1 MFSSAFSAKKAYKTV
16 ELETTVMSASPH
28 KLVLMLYDGAI
39 TAINRAKANLEIK
52 DIAQKGSAISKAID
66 IIENGLKSSLDM
78 KVGGDL
84 ATRLSM
90 LYDYMC
96 DTLLVANIK
105 NDMSKLDEVLKL
117 LNQLRAAWE
126 AIADNPEALAAQ
138 EQLIARNQA
147 QAQPQS

>member
-39 TAINRAKANLEIK
+39 SAINKAKASLEVK
-52 DIAQKGSAISKAID
+52 DIAQKGSSISKAID

-84 ATRLSM
+84 AVRLSM

-96 DTLLVANIK
+96 DSLLAANIK
-105 NDMSKLDEVLKL
+105 NDVAKLDEILGL
-117 LNQLRAAWE
+117 LGQLRSAWE
-126 AIADNPEALAAQ
+126 AIADHPDALAAQ
-138 EQLIARNQA
+138 EEIIARNQA
-147 QAQPQS
+147 QSL

>member
-39 TAINRAKANLEIK
+39 SAINKAKAGLEIK
-52 DIAQKGSAISKAID
+52 DIAQKGNAISKAID
-66 IIENGLKSSLDM
+66 IVENGLKSSLDM
-78 KVGGDL
+78 KVGGEL
-84 ATRLSM
+84 AVRLSM

-96 DTLLVANIK
+96 DSLLAANIR
-105 NDMSKLDEVLKL
+105 NDVAKLDEISRL

-126 AIADNPEALAAQ
+126 SIADHPDALAAQ
-138 EQLIARNQA
+138 EEIIARNQA
-147 QAQPQS
+147 RSS

>member
-39 TAINRAKANLEIK
+39 TALHRAKVHLEQQ
-52 DIAQKGSAISKAID
+52 DIPQKGSSISKAID

-78 KVGGDL
+78 DVGGEL
-84 ATRLSM
+84 AVRLSM

-96 DTLLVANIK
+96 DLLLAANLK
-105 NDMSKLDEVLKL
+105 NDAEKVDEVLGL
-117 LNQLRAAWE
+117 LNQLRTAWE
-126 AIADNPEALAAQ
+126 SIANDPAALAAQ
-138 EQLIARNQA
+138 AELIARNR
-147 QAQPQS
+147 S

>member
-105 NDMSKLDEVLKL
+105 NDMNKLDEVLKL

-126 AIADNPEALAAQ
+126 AIADNPETLKS
-138 EQLIARNQA
+138 R
-147 QAQPQS
+147 